1 MTDQPPRAASW
12 LLGRAIPS
20 DCREAVL
27 GDLEEEFSED
37 VLPRLG
43 ARRARIWFWRQTIS
57 LLRAYLLTRRDS
69 SLPRSSSPNIST
81 RSDTMRH
88 DLRDA
93 VRSLTRSPA
102 YTFTAIAVLAL
113 GIGATSAIFSFVDGV
128 LLRPLPYANPE
139 RIVLVFEKPPGGL
152 RNGVATANFLDW
164 RDQNDVFE
172 AMAATTNIP
181 MTLAGAGEIARLRV
195 GRVSAGYF
203 DVFGIGAT
211 LGRTLMAEDE
221 QPGRDRVVVLS
232 NRTWRSVFGADRT
245 IVGRAIVLDGQT
257 FTVIGVMPAESAFD
271 RGRTDVWRPLV
282 FGHGER
288 ARNYHWL
295 QVLGRLKPGVTLDQA
310 RARMEPIAA
319 QIARDY
325 PDVKKDWGITIDRFS
340 DMVVNTGLRQSLNML
355 MAAVG
360 MLLLVGCA
368 NLANIAMARGTA
380 REREVVVRAALG
392 ASRSRI
398 IRQFLIE
405 SLLLSLTGG
414 VLGIV
419 AGYAM
424 TRGLQLL
431 MPPYYL
437 PREALVTIDWR
448 VMLFV
453 LTVSVATALIFGTA
467 PAFQAGR
474 IDLAGSIRASS
485 RAVTVDRG
493 RRRMRDT
500 LIVVEVALA
509 CMLLVGAG
517 LLMRSFM
524 RLQQV
529 EAARDP
535 ATLVTAALTI
545 PEGRFSTPEQALT
558 YQRLLV
564 ERLRAVPGTSEVA
577 LTSALPMQGWTD
589 GMPLRVPSTKPG
601 QAAAE
606 GGGGVKMVSSS
617 YFATVGLSV
626 LRGRGLEDTDTAS
639 STPVIVINQA
649 LANRYFEGADPIGR
663 HVIIERIL
671 PGRRELGEEVRWE
684 IVGVVAN
691 ERVGSLASGDS
702 RGLYVRLDQSPQ
714 FSPRMIVRTTG
725 AATSV
730 VAGLKAAASELDANQ
745 PLTDVRTVQDIRNE
759 SLGADRLRTWLVA
772 AFSGI
777 ALLLAGIG
785 IFGVIAYSV
794 AQRTHEI
801 GVRAALG
808 ASRGRVM
815 ALVIRHALL
824 LTGAGL
830 ALGIAG
836 AMAGTK
842 FMSSLL
848 FGVQPND
855 LVSMV
860 AAVLALGIVGL
871 LAAWIPARRAAAV
884 DPLVALRTE

>member
-1 MTDQPPRAASW
+1 
-12 LLGRAIPS
+12 
-20 DCREAVL
+20 
-27 GDLEEEFSED
+27 
-37 VLPRLG
+37 
-43 ARRARIWFWRQTIS
+43 
-57 LLRAYLLTRRDS
+57 
-69 SLPRSSSPNIST
+69 
-81 RSDTMRH
+81 MRH
-88 DLRDA
+88 DLKDA

-102 YTFTAIAVLAL
+102 YTLTAVAVLAL
-113 GIGATSAIFSFVDGV
+113 GIGATTSIFSFVDGV
-128 LLRPLPYANPE
+128 LLRPLPYPNPE
-139 RIVLVFEKPPGGL
+139 QIVFVFEKPPGGL

-172 AMAATTNIP
+172 AMAATTSTT
-181 MTLAGAGEIARLRV
+181 MTLSGAGETARLRV
-195 GRVSAGYF
+195 GRVSTGYF
-203 DVFGIGAT
+203 GVFGIQAV
-211 LGRTLMAEDE
+211 LGRTFVAEDE

-232 NRTWRSVFGADRT
+232 NRTWQSLFGADRG
-245 IVGRAIVLDGQT
+245 IVERAIVLDGQT
-257 FTVIGVMPAESAFD
+257 FTVIGVLPADSSFD
-271 RGRTDVWRPLV
+271 RGRTEVWRPLA
-282 FGHGER
+282 FGPGER

-295 QVLGRLKPGVTLDQA
+295 QVIARMKPGVTIEQA

-319 QIARDY
+319 QIAHDY
-325 PDVKKDWGITIDRFS
+325 PDIKKDWGITIDRFS
-340 DMVVNTGLRQSLNML
+340 DLVVNSGLRQSLNML

-392 ASRSRI
+392 ASRARI
-398 IRQFLIE
+398 TRQFLTE
-405 SLLLSLTGG
+405 SLVLSVTGG
-414 VLGIV
+414 ALGIA
-419 AGYAM
+419 AGYGM

-453 LTVSVATALIFGTA
+453 LAISVATALFFGTA
-467 PAFQAGR
+467 PAFHAGR
-474 IDLAGSIRASS
+474 IDLAGSMRASS

-493 RRRMRDT
+493 RRRMRDA

-509 CMLLVGAG
+509 CMLLVGSG
-517 LLMRSFM
+517 LLMRSFI

-535 ATLVTAALTI
+535 ATLVTAALTV
-545 PEGRFSTPEQALT
+545 PAARFQTPEQALT

-564 ERLRAVPGTSEVA
+564 ERLSAVPGTSKVA

-589 GMPLRVPSTKPG
+589 GMPLRIPSTKPG
-601 QAAAE
+601 EAPAE
-606 GGGGVKMVSSS
+606 GGGGFKMVSPS
-617 YFATVGLSV
+617 YLATIGLFI
-626 LRGRGLEDTDTAS
+626 LRGRGLEATDTAS
-639 STPVIVINQA
+639 SPPVVVINQA
-649 LANRYFEGADPIGR
+649 FANRYFEGVEPIGR
-663 HVIIERIL
+663 HLLIERIL
-671 PGRRELGEEVRWE
+671 PGRRELGDAVPWE
-684 IVGVVAN
+684 IVGIVSN
-691 ERVGSLASGDS
+691 ERVGSLGSDES
-702 RGLYVRLDQSPQ
+702 RGMYATLDQSPQ
-714 FSPRMIVRTTG
+714 FAPSMIVRTSG
-725 AATSV
+725 AAAPV
-730 VAGLKAAASELDANQ
+730 MAGLKAAALEVDPNQ
-745 PLTDVRTVQDIRNE
+745 PLTEMRTVEDIRNE

-815 ALVIRHALL
+815 GLVIRHALL
-824 LTGAGL
+824 LIAGGL

-836 AMAGTK
+836 ASAGTR

-855 LVSMV
+855 LVSMT
-860 AAVLALGIVGL
+860 AAVLALGLVGL
-871 LAAWIPARRAAAV
+871 LAAWIPARRAAAI

>member
-1 MTDQPPRAASW
+1 MSAHPPRPALW
-12 LLGRAIPS
+12 LLSRTIPP
-20 DCREAVL
+20 DCRDAVV
-27 GDLEEEFSED
+27 GDLEEEFAEQ

-43 ARRARIWFWRQTIS
+43 VRRARCWFWLQTLS
-57 LLRAYLLTRRDS
+57 LVRAYVLTRRDTS
-69 SLPRSSSPNIST
+69 VARFHPPRS
-81 RSDTMRH
+81 DAMRH

-102 YTFTAIAVLAL
+102 YTLTAIAVLAL
-113 GIGATSAIFSFVDGV
+113 GIGATTSIFSFVDGV
-128 LLRPLPYANPE
+128 LLRPLPYPNPE
-139 RIVLVFEKPPGGL
+139 QIVFVFEKPPGGL

-172 AMAATTNIP
+172 AMAASTSAT
-181 MTLAGAGEIARLRV
+181 MTLAGADQTARIRV
-195 GRVSAGYF
+195 GRVSTGYF
-203 DVFGIGAT
+203 GVFGIRPV
-211 LGRTLMAEDE
+211 LGRTLLPEDE
-221 QPGRDRVVVLS
+221 QPGRDQVVVLS
-232 NRTWRSVFGADRT
+232 NRTWQSLFAADRG
-245 IVGRAIVLDGQT
+245 IVGRGIVLDGQT
-257 FTVIGVMPAESAFD
+257 FTVVGVLPADSSFD
-271 RGRTDVWRPLV
+271 RGRVEVWRPLA
-282 FGHGER
+282 FGPGER

-295 QVLGRLKPGVTLDQA
+295 QVVARMKPGVALEQA

-319 QIARDY
+319 QIAHDY
-325 PDVKKDWGITIDRFS
+325 PDIKKDWGITIDRFS
-340 DMVVNTGLRQSLNML
+340 DLFVNTSLRQSLNML

-368 NLANIAMARGTA
+368 NLANIAMARGMA

-398 IRQFLIE
+398 TRQFLTE

-414 VLGIV
+414 ALGIA
-419 AGYAM
+419 AGYGM
-424 TRGLQLL
+424 IRGLQLL

-437 PREALVTIDWR
+437 PREALITIDWR

-453 LTVSVATALIFGTA
+453 LAISIATALIFGTA
-467 PAFQAGR
+467 PAFHAGR
-474 IDLAGSIRASS
+474 VDLAGSMRASS

-493 RRRMRDT
+493 RRRMRDG

-535 ATLVTAALTI
+535 ATLVTASLTV
-545 PEGRFSTPEQALT
+545 PAARFTNSEQALA
-558 YQRLLV
+558 YQRLLI
-564 ERLRAVPGTSEVA
+564 ERLSAVPGATRVA

-589 GMPLRVPSTKPG
+589 GMPLRIPSTKPG
-601 QAAAE
+601 EAPAE
-606 GGGGVKMVSSS
+606 GGGGFKMVSPS
-617 YFATVGLSV
+617 YLATIGLPI
-626 LRGRGLEDTDTAS
+626 LRGRGLDESDTAS
-639 STPVIVINQA
+639 SPPVVVINQA
-649 LANRYFEGADPIGR
+649 FANRYFAGVDPIGR
-663 HVIIERIL
+663 HLLIERIL
-671 PGRRELGEEVRWE
+671 PGSRELGEAVPWE
-684 IVGVVAN
+684 IVGIAGN
-691 ERVGSLASGDS
+691 ERVGSLGSDDS
-702 RGLYVRLDQSPQ
+702 RGMYATLDQSPQ
-714 FSPRMIVRTTG
+714 FAPNLIVRTSG
-725 AATSV
+725 AASSV
-730 VAGLKAAASELDANQ
+730 MAGLKAAAIELDPNQ
-745 PLTDVRTVQDIRNE
+745 PLTEMRTVQDIRNE

-772 AFSGI
+772 AFSAL

-824 LTGAGL
+824 LTAAGL

-836 AMAGTK
+836 AVAGTR

-855 LVSMV
+855 LVSMAV
-860 AAVLALGIVGL
+860 AVLTLAVVGL

-884 DPLVALRTE
+884 DPLIALRME

>member
-1 MTDQPPRAASW
+1 M
-12 LLGRAIPS
+12 
-20 DCREAVL
+20 
-27 GDLEEEFSED
+27 
-37 VLPRLG
+37 
-43 ARRARIWFWRQTIS
+43 
-57 LLRAYLLTRRDS
+57 
-69 SLPRSSSPNIST
+69 
-81 RSDTMRH
+81 
-88 DLRDA
+88 
-93 VRSLTRSPA
+93 
-102 YTFTAIAVLAL
+102 
-113 GIGATSAIFSFVDGV
+113 
-128 LLRPLPYANPE
+128 
-139 RIVLVFEKPPGGL
+139 
-152 RNGVATANFLDW
+152 
-164 RDQNDVFE
+164 
-172 AMAATTNIP
+172 
-181 MTLAGAGEIARLRV
+181 RV

-203 DVFGIGAT
+203 DVFGVRPA
-211 LGRTLMAEDE
+211 LGRTLLADDE

-232 NRTWRSVFGADRT
+232 NRAWQSVFAADRT
-245 IVGRAIVLDGQT
+245 IVGREVVLDGQT
-257 FTVIGVMPAESAFD
+257 FTVIGVMPGGSAFD
-271 RGRTDVWRPLV
+271 RGRTDLWRPLV
-282 FGHGER
+282 FAPGER

-295 QVLGRLKPGVTLDQA
+295 QVLARLKPDVTLDQA
-310 RARMEPIAA
+310 RSQMESIAA

-325 PDVKKDWGITIDRFS
+325 PDIKKGWGTTIDRFS
-340 DMVVNTGLRQSLNML
+340 DMVVNTSLRQSLNML

-398 IRQFLIE
+398 IRQFLTE

-414 VLGIV
+414 LMGI
-419 AGYAM
+419 ATGYAM

-437 PREALVTIDWR
+437 PREALITIDWR
-448 VMLFV
+448 IMLFV
-453 LTVSVATALIFGTA
+453 LGVSIATALIFGTA

-474 IDLAGSIRASS
+474 VDLAGSMRASS

-500 LIVVEVALA
+500 LIVAEVALA

-517 LLMRSFM
+517 LLMRSFT

-535 ATLVTAALTI
+535 ATLVTAVLAA
-545 PEGRFSTPEQALT
+545 PEARFSTPEQAQT
-558 YQRLLV
+558 YQRLLL
-564 ERLRAVPGTSEVA
+564 ERLGGVPGASQVA

-589 GMPLRVPSTKPG
+589 GMPLRIPNIKAG
-601 QAAAE
+601 QSATE
-606 GGGGVKMVSSS
+606 GGGGVKMVSPS
-617 YFATVGLSV
+617 YFATIGLPL
-626 LRGRGLEDTDTAS
+626 LRGRGLADSDTAS

-649 LANRYFEGADPIGR
+649 FANQYFEGVDPIGR

-671 PGRRELGEEVRWE
+671 PGRRELGEEVPWE
-684 IVGVVAN
+684 VVGIVGN
-691 ERVGSLASGDS
+691 ERVGSLAARDS
-702 RGLYVRLDQSPQ
+702 RGLYVTLAQSPQ
-714 FSPRMIVRTTG
+714 FSPRVIVRTSG

-730 VAGLKAAASELDANQ
+730 VAALKAAALEVDPSQ
-745 PLTDVRTVQDIRNE
+745 PLTELRTVQDIRDE

-801 GVRAALG
+801 GLRAALG
-808 ASRGRVM
+808 ASRSRVM
-815 ALVIRHALL
+815 SLVIKHAIV
-824 LTGAGL
+824 LTVSGL

-836 AMAGTK
+836 AVAGTR
-842 FMSSLL
+842 FMASLL
-848 FGVQPND
+848 FGV
-855 LVSMV
+855 
-860 AAVLALGIVGL
+860 AAERSGQHGCRGAG
-871 LAAWIPARRAAAV
+871 ARSRGRARGMDPRAARCAV